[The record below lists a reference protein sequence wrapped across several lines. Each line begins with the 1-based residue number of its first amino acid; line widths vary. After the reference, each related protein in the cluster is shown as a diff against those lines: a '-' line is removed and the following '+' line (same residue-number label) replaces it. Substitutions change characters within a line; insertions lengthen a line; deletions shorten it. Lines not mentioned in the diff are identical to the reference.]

1 MAATFLASPIPGDA
15 FLPPS
20 PRHLPSRGTNM
31 PVFTEFS
38 RSLEKHVPVY
48 RAKFSANGRMK
59 IAGCFRCKFHRLFI
73 RGYPVKTLFPVTR
86 LNKRLICMRVEWGD
100 PLGVETEKRL
110 GTTRYN
116 HLACPSCFE
125 RSCRE
130 RTKGE
135 SFSWV
140 LRI

>member
-15 FLPPS
+15 SLPPS

-100 PLGVETEKRL
+100 PLGVETEKRQ
-110 GTTRYN
+110 RN
-116 HLACPSCFE
+116 DAVQSSCLSIVF
-125 RSCRE
+125 
-130 RTKGE
+130 RTFVSRKNEGGE
-135 SFSWV
+135 F
-140 LRI
+140 

>member
-15 FLPPS
+15 SLPPS
-20 PRHLPSRGTNM
+20 LPPSLTVSRNKHARFHG
-31 PVFTEFS
+31 VFSQFG
-38 RSLEKHVPVY
+38 KAKVPVY

-100 PLGVETEKRL
+100 PLGVETEKRQ
-110 GTTRYN
+110 RN
-116 HLACPSCFE
+116 DAVQSSCLSIVF
-125 RSCRE
+125 
-130 RTKGE
+130 RTFVSRKNEGGE
-135 SFSWV
+135 F
-140 LRI
+140 